1 MNYRLDLDGL
11 RAVAVSLV
19 ILFHFE
25 IAGFTGGFV
34 GVDVFFTISGYL
46 IGSLVVGQLDQQ
58 RFSFINFYMRRF
70 RRLFPVYFVVIL
82 VTSIFSYWLLLPVD
96 FKDFGQSVIA
106 SVLYVSN
113 ILFFMESGYFDSAS
127 HLKPLL
133 HTWSLSV
140 EEQFYMFFPFIAWLC
155 FRIKRSS
162 LVPVFCFLTLASFI
176 GMLFCVSYDISAAFY
191 LYPFRAWELFIG
203 VLLAMG
209 VFPAVRSATMANI
222 LSVLGAAMIAAASY
236 FYTKATVFPGVTA
249 LLPCVGT
256 LLLIHAGSK
265 QFDRVP
271 VLTLLSTSPA
281 VFLGKI
287 SYSLYLWHWPVFV
300 LYTYVTPEPL
310 TALETLLLLFVT
322 VILSVLSW
330 HFVET
335 PIREARRPIYK
346 KQPAI
351 FGGVAVASLLCVL
364 FGFQIHRSNGMPDR
378 LDPQTARLAAVAEDF
393 IGWGD
398 NCYGQDNPYI
408 EGVQHCS
415 AGNPYDGDNYILVW
429 GDSHAAAVQ
438 KGLTSLF
445 DEHGEN
451 ALILWEGG
459 CPPVLDI
466 LKEENGY
473 GEADTARCAAQTHY
487 AREVMARDADKIK
500 AVLLIGRWSY
510 YTQGVG
516 YGVDEQNHIKIWP
529 QAGEYSAQGQAG
541 ALIDG
546 LLATRNYLSELELPL
561 FFMEQFPEFAQYNS
575 RRLAVSLMS
584 GRGDYENMLASDVL
598 QDYTQVQERQSVI
611 QQAVRQWLADEE
623 PLFLIETHRYFCD
636 QRACSMML
644 SERPAYFDNNH
655 VTTTT
660 SVELNSLFMPIID
673 YSQTSN

>member
-34 GVDVFFTISGYL
+34 GVDVFFTVSGYL
-46 IGSLVVGQLDQQ
+46 IGSLVVSQLDQQ
-58 RFSFINFYMRRF
+58 RFSFVNFYMRRF
-70 RRLFPVYFVVIL
+70 RRLFPVYFVVIF
-82 VTSIFSYWLLLPVD
+82 VTSVFSYWLLLPVD
-96 FKDFGQSVIA
+96 FKDFGQSVVA

-140 EEQFYMFFPFIAWLC
+140 EEQFYVFFPFIAWLC

-162 LVPVFCFLTLASFI
+162 LVPVFCFLTLASFVSV
-176 GMLFCVSYDISAAFY
+176 LFCVRYDISAAFY

-209 VFPAVRSATMANI
+209 VFPAVRSATAANI

-236 FYTKATVFPGVTA
+236 FYTKTTVFPGITA

-265 QFDRVP
+265 PFGGVP
-271 VLTLLSTSPA
+271 VLSLLSTGPA

-300 LYTYVTPEPL
+300 LYSYVTPEPL
-310 TALETLLLLFVT
+310 TGLQTLLLLVVT
-322 VILSVLSW
+322 LLLSVLSW
-330 HFVET
+330 HFIET

-346 KQPAI
+346 KHSVI
-351 FGGVAVASLLCVL
+351 FGGVAVASLLCVM
-364 FGFQIHRSNGMPDR
+364 FGYQAHRSNGMPDR
-378 LDPQTARLAAVAEDF
+378 LDQETAKLAAVAEDF
-393 IGWGD
+393 IGWGT
-398 NCYGQDNPYI
+398 NCFVQDNPYI
-408 EGVQHCS
+408 KGVQHCS
-415 AGNPYDGDNYILVW
+415 AGDPYSGDDYILVW

-438 KGLTSLF
+438 KGLTALIE
-445 DEHGEN
+445 EHGEN

-466 LKEENGY
+466 FKEENGY
-473 GEADTARCAAQTHY
+473 GEADTALCAAQTQY
-487 AREVMARDADKIK
+487 AKEIMARDADKIK
-500 AVLLIGRWSY
+500 AVMLIGRWSY

-516 YGVDEQNHIKIWP
+516 YGVDDYNQIKIWP
-529 QAGEYSAQGQAG
+529 QAGEYSAQTQAA
-541 ALIDG
+541 ALIEG
-546 LLATRNYLSELELPL
+546 LSQTRDYVADLGLPL
-561 FFMEQFPEFAQYNS
+561 FFMEQFPEFARYNS

-584 GRGDYENMLASDVL
+584 GRGDYEEMLATDVR
-598 QDYTQVQERQSVI
+598 QDYAQVQARQGLI
-611 QQAVRQWLADEE
+611 QETIQQWLADNE
-623 PLFLIETHRYFCD
+623 PLFVIETHRYFCD
-636 QRACSMML
+636 QQACSMML

-655 VTTTT
+655 ITTTT
-660 SVELNSLFMPIID
+660 SVELNSLFLPIID
-673 YSQTSN
+673 YSKTTN